1 MRLSLRTKYLSQPR
15 YDRYLIATGSDLS
28 RAKKLYTAN
37 IRLAQAFHPVI
48 SQFEVILRNSLN
60 LELANHFADPNWI
73 RNQKSGFMDDT
84 SLGANKYLKRQVVS
98 TERKLRRSRITI
110 TSGKVI
116 SDQTLGFWVAL
127 FSVPYYRLLIGKP
140 IHIFPNKPSVEN
152 RSTLHQKLEKIRDF
166 RNRVNHCEPICFG
179 GNTINCNEAN
189 LIRQMII
196 DLTGWLDPNLIAFL
210 SKLDNINSKINNVL
224 RV

>member
-15 YDRYLIATGSDLS
+15 YDRYLIATGNDLN

-37 IRLAQAFHPVI
+37 IRLTQAFHPVV

-60 LELANHFADPNWI
+60 LELSNHFADPNWI
-73 RNQKSGFMDDT
+73 RNQKSGFMDDA

-98 TERKLRRSRITI
+98 TERKLRRSRAII
-110 TSGKVI
+110 TSGKVL

-127 FSVPYYRLLIGKP
+127 FSVPYYRLLLGKP
-140 IHIFPNKPSVEN
+140 IQIFPHKPSVEN

-166 RNRVNHCEPICFG
+166 RNRVNHCEPICFRE
-179 GNTINCNEAN
+179 I
-189 LIRQMII
+189 LS
-196 DLTGWLDPNLIAFL
+196 IAM
-210 SKLDNINSKINNVL
+210 KLL
-224 RV
+224 